1 MKESEKSCRRN
12 PDIPYIDMS
21 SLRRIRGERF
31 SFEYLKID
39 GQSFYSIIWEDG
51 A

>member
-1 MKESEKSCRRN
+1 MKVSEKSGQKN
-12 PDIPYIDMS
+12 PGIPYIDMS
-21 SLRRIRGERF
+21 SLRKIRGERF
-31 SFEYLKID
+31 SFEHLRID